1 MTVHHF
7 LALERRDDTLI
18 VSVLR
23 NLGCFSH
30 DDFQD
35 EWTDLLQHLDDSR
48 ITCVVLDFQ
57 HVAYFG
63 SILLELTLQLNRR
76 LQPRGGQ
83 VILRNLSAF
92 GAEIVRLARFDQFCT
107 IEPDGH

>member
-1 MTVHHF
+1 MSVHHF

-35 EWTDLLQHLDDSR
+35 EWTDLLQRLEDPGIVR
-48 ITCVVLDFQ
+48 VVLDFR

-63 SILLELTLQLNRR
+63 SILLELALQLNRR

-83 VILRNLSAF
+83 VILSNLSTF

-107 IEPDGH
+107 IEESRH